1 MKKLVIL
8 ALFAAIAAVV
18 GTSCNSCAPTEP
30 AVPDTTKL
38 LSAPSSV
45 TLTWTSTSKVD
56 SSSTVSVGLNC
67 GCPFAYTV
75 IGYGGDTSVIHFN
88 ISDFADTMTTH
99 SLPTTIYPSK
109 LPVGPD
115 TTTAWIALMTW
126 DERTPTNPGTQLF
139 DTIRVTA
146 IY

>member
-1 MKKLVIL
+1 MKNLVIL
-8 ALFAAIAAVV
+8 TFLAIMAAAV
-18 GTSCNSCAPTEP
+18 GTSCNSCAPTAPTE
-30 AVPDTTKL
+30 PDTTRM

-45 TLTWTSTSKVD
+45 TLTWTTTSKVD
-56 SSSTVSVGLNC
+56 STSTVVVGLNC

-88 ISDFADTMTTH
+88 VSDFADTMTTH
-99 SLPTTIYPSK
+99 SLPITIYPSL
-109 LPVGPD
+109 LPIGPV

-126 DERTPTNPGTQLF
+126 NQRTPTNPGTQLF